1 MHINRKKGEPP
12 MNQNK
17 PTPVSFLQN
26 KNRYDQGRYAL
37 LTVVILS
44 LINLFSIVAIDRYYL
59 FSSYITKSLGVKG
72 AILYMDTGDVI
83 FPILYGFIGFI
94 TVIPYFL
101 CFLFSK
107 KHVGW
112 MIGALVLFSIDSACF
127 LSEFIL
133 YVSVGELSTILDALV
148 RVWVLVSL
156 ALGVKYGLR
165 VNKDEKEMEVA
176 EVPATELDYNPAA
189 TEDFDEKSTVTRMLT
204 VTRAKSFVGC
214 ALKMQ
219 IFVNGKEVE
228 SLKNGETKS
237 VQIDGREAE
246 LFILAQ
252 GASTS
257 NVVQIPAGYD
267 NKSYTFKCKMGFS
280 AMKIILEEGAPQK

>member
-1 MHINRKKGEPP
+1 

-59 FSSYITKSLGVKG
+59 FSSYVTKFLGVKG

-112 MIGALVLFSIDSACF
+112 MIGALALFSIDSACF
-127 LSEFIL
+127 LSEFFL

-156 ALGVKYGLR
+156 AMGVKYGLR
-165 VNKDEKEMEVA
+165 VNKDEKEMEAV
-176 EVPATELDYNPAA
+176 ETSATPLDYNPEE
-189 TEDFDEKSTVTRMLT
+189 TEGFDEMREVSRTVTVARE
-204 VTRAKSFVGC
+204 KSFVGC
-214 ALKMQ
+214 ALKLF
-219 IFVNGKEVE
+219 IFVNGKENE
-228 SLKNGETKS
+228 SLKNGETQT
-237 VQIDGREAE
+237 VQIDGRECE
-246 LFILAQ
+246 LVIMAAN
-252 GASTS
+252 GAASDA
-257 NVVQIPAGYD
+257 VKIPAGYD
-267 NKSYTFKCKMGFS
+267 SKRYTVKCKMGFS
-280 AMKIILEEGAPQK
+280 VMKIILEEGTPQK

>member
-1 MHINRKKGEPP
+1 

-17 PTPVSFLQN
+17 PPLASFLQN

-59 FSSYITKSLGVKG
+59 FSSYVTKFLGVKG
-72 AILYMDTGDVI
+72 AIMYMDTGDVI
-83 FPILYGFIGFI
+83 FPILYGFVGFI

-112 MIGALVLFSIDSACF
+112 MIGALALFSIDSACF
-127 LSEFIL
+127 LSEFFL

-156 ALGVKYGLR
+156 AMGVKYGLR
-165 VNKDEKEMEVA
+165 VNKDEKEMEAV
-176 EVPATELDYNPAA
+176 ETSATPLDYNPEA
-189 TEDFDEKSTVTRMLT
+189 TVVITTHLIHDIEPILDEFAFMGEGGKIMLSGVADDVRAERGKSLDEL
-204 VTRAKSFVGC
+204 F
-214 ALKMQ
+214 
-219 IFVNGKEVE
+219 KEV
-228 SLKNGETKS
+228 
-237 VQIDGREAE
+237 
-246 LFILAQ
+246 
-252 GASTS
+252 
-257 NVVQIPAGYD
+257 
-267 NKSYTFKCKMGFS
+267 FKCS
-280 AMKIILEEGAPQK
+280 ANS